1 MVVEASKTM
10 SIRRI
15 LKTGATVFGL
25 SAVLLLLAPGLFLE
39 LLGLNGSDDA
49 LAWSMR
55 MIGITLVAL
64 ALNMWL
70 NSTNPDDAVVRHVG
84 QVMAVCATALGILT
98 LLIPTSFTWFAIV
111 YAAIGFGFGL
121 AYVLALSL
129 KRP

>member
-1 MVVEASKTM
+1 MEASKFM
-10 SIRRI
+10 NVRVI

-25 SAVLLLLAPGLFLE
+25 SAVLLLLAPSLFLD
-39 LLGLNGSDDA
+39 LLGLDGADNA

-84 QVMAVCATALGILT
+84 MVMAVCATALGILT
-98 LLIPTSFTWFAIV
+98 LLIPATLTWFALV
-111 YAAIGFGFGL
+111 YAAVGFGFGL
-121 AYVLALSL
+121 AYVVALAF